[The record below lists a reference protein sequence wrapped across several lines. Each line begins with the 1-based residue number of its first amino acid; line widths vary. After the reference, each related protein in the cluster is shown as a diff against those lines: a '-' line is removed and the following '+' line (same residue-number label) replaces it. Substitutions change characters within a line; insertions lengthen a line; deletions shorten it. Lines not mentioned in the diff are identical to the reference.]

1 MKYHNCAKQVVI
13 VAISLFTEVY
23 IITWN
28 RIQEYAYEF

>member
-13 VAISLFTEVY
+13 VAMFTEVY